1 MLKVLTNYRELKLR
15 KWNSSAAG
23 SRYPER
29 GWRLYARLQVD
40 FHALPMEAF
49 TGGSPTKSMLKN
61 AITAD
66 KSAVTALSAFFQST
80 VGSVVRT

>member
-1 MLKVLTNYRELKLR
+1 
-15 KWNSSAAG
+15 
-23 SRYPER
+23 
-29 GWRLYARLQVD
+29 
-40 FHALPMEAF
+40 MEAF